1 MRRVGGRDLRAALL
15 RRLRQPGDRQHAG
28 AIDGR
33 SSGHAASHAIAPSKR
48 DPISVRRITM
58 RTEKKNHDQIL
69 EQAITEIR
77 AGQLSDADVKQAAA
91 RVWARVGQ
99 AASTV
104 QSQAIDV
111 GKADGPVHLH
121 GCADFQALIPVYLT
135 KKLPEAHLWLFE
147 DHMHSCPACRSALEH
162 ARSGKI
168 VEFEPKT
175 RRNLV
180 AAPEWKWA
188 IAAAVQARAHSMRS
202 QRSSSGWRKVWRRKK
217 SSRRA
222 SRERL
227 SNGHGRSVHTRRWLG
242 GRARAGTLC
251 GGESAAAVKNGRRH

>member
-1 MRRVGGRDLRAALL
+1 
-15 RRLRQPGDRQHAG
+15 
-28 AIDGR
+28 
-33 SSGHAASHAIAPSKR
+33 
-48 DPISVRRITM
+48 M

-175 RRNLV
+175 RRNLF

-188 IAAAVQARAHSMRS
+188 IAAAVWARIRRIFLALSKR
-202 QRSSSGWRKVWRRKK
+202 GRKK
-217 SSRRA
+217 
-222 SRERL
+222 
-227 SNGHGRSVHTRRWLG
+227 
-242 GRARAGTLC
+242 
-251 GGESAAAVKNGRRH
+251 GRRQTRSLHRAMVEGAA